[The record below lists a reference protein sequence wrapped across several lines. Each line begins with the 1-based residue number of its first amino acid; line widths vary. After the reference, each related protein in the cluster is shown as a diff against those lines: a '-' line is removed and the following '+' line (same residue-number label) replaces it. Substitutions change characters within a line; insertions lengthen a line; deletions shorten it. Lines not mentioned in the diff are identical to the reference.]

1 VEVASLEKMAFPLPD
16 KPSIAVLPMIN
27 RSGDPEQEYFAD
39 GITDDLIT
47 DLSKLPGLFVIA
59 SNSTFTYK
67 GKPVKIRQVAEELGV
82 RYVLEGGVSKA
93 GERVKINAQLIDATT
108 GRHLWAERYDGK
120 LSDIVTLHDRV
131 TREIVAALA
140 LRLTSAEQVQIGRR
154 ATNNIEAYDAYL
166 QGLEHKRRNTR
177 KDTAKAVFYLE
188 KAVDLDP
195 NFTQAYALLAGCYAR
210 SMFRGW
216 DLYLGWSNARF
227 LAQKNLQLAMRHP
240 TPIAYRVAAGLQMQ
254 QLRYDEAIIQ
264 AERAIALNPNDANSH
279 FWMGR
284 VLICSGRSDE
294 ALEFLKR
301 ATRLNPHSPA
311 GYLWNFG
318 LAQFCLG
325 HYEEAVNSLES
336 AQRRNPRIAPW
347 LLAATYGH
355 LGREQQ
361 AADVLAEYIKRRGF
375 KRTTVAWVVKNYPW
389 IRIMKLASD
398 RDRFAKGLHKAGMPL
413 K

>member
-1 VEVASLEKMAFPLPD
+1 MS
-16 KPSIAVLPMIN
+16 
-27 RSGDPEQEYFAD
+27 R
-39 GITDDLIT
+39 
-47 DLSKLPGLFVIA
+47 
-59 SNSTFTYK
+59 
-67 GKPVKIRQVAEELGV
+67 
-82 RYVLEGGVSKA
+82 A

-140 LRLTSAEQVQIGRR
+140 LRLTAAEQVEIGRR
-154 ATNNIEAYDAYL
+154 VTDNIEAYDAYL
-166 QGLEHKRRNTR
+166 QGLEHMRRNTR

-188 KAVDLDP
+188 KAVELDP
-195 NFTQAYALLAGCYAR
+195 NFAQAHALLAGCYAR

-216 DLYLGWSNARF
+216 DRYLGWSNALS
-227 LAQKNLQLAMRHP
+227 LAQKNLELAMKSP
-240 TPIAYRVAAGLQMQ
+240 TPTAYRVAASLQMQ
-254 QLRYDEAIIQ
+254 QLRYEEAITE
-264 AERAIALNPNDANSH
+264 AERAIALDPNDATSH

-325 HYEEAVNSLES
+325 HYDEAMNSLES
-336 AQRRNPRIAPW
+336 AQRRNPKIAPW
-347 LLAATYGH
+347 LLAATYAH
-355 LGREQQ
+355 LGREQE

-375 KRTTVAWVVKNYPW
+375 KRTTVAKVVQNYPW
-389 IRIMKLASD
+389 ISHLKLASD